1 MTCNTCSYK
10 ETYLLVR
17 NVMSKDCKKHLA
29 KHESDTTVKEVAK
42 HDRRHVLNGFS
53 SRSAAFIRPVLVNPN
68 F

>member
-1 MTCNTCSYK
+1 
-10 ETYLLVR
+10 
-17 NVMSKDCKKHLA
+17 MSKDCKKHLA